1 MLNTFDE
8 WEEYLPACYFE
19 EDNIP
24 LEIEDLYDEVKALA
38 EVFCEKICKCFDCDG
53 DCDLNILVNMWDKKD
68 PEIVGVVLKNAKI
81 ELAETTIK
89 LDLGWCYSVSF
100 SDFWQK
106 FKEDILPFV

>member
-1 MLNTFDE
+1 
-8 WEEYLPACYFE
+8 
-19 EDNIP
+19 
-24 LEIEDLYDEVKALA
+24 
-38 EVFCEKICKCFDCDG
+38 
-53 DCDLNILVNMWDKKD
+53 MWDKKD